1 MQINRTN
8 GLVFPPT
15 SPPTSTP
22 QPAAPAT
29 PAAPPP
35 VLTARVTPQ
44 ESGVIYTN
52 SGSDAAKPAAPS
64 SADLSNMT
72 LENQLELGRNM
83 GVFTKITLSKDGV
96 LVATPHRAA
105 ATTDAKPAEFVAAA
119 VSTMRDFEEGITA
132 LRGGSAEAHSKTRDF
147 LTSKLR
153 GLQQA
158 ASKLN
163 VFA

>member
-15 SPPTSTP
+15 SPPPSTP

-29 PAAPPP
+29 PAAAPP

-44 ESGVIYTN
+44 DSGVIYTS
-52 SGSDAAKPAAPS
+52 SGSDAAKPAATS

-96 LVATPHRAA
+96 LVATPHRV
-105 ATTDAKPAEFVAAA
+105 ATDTKPTEFVSSA
-119 VSTMRDFEEGITA
+119 VTTMRDFEEGITA
-132 LRGGSAEAHSKTRDF
+132 LKGNSAEASSKTKDF
-147 LTSKLR
+147 LASKLR
-153 GLQQA
+153 GLQQV

>member
-8 GLVFPPT
+8 GLVFPPN
-15 SPPTSTP
+15 SLPPSTT

-29 PAAPPP
+29 PAAAPP
-35 VLTARVTPQ
+35 VLTARIAPQ
-44 ESGVIYTN
+44 ESGVIYTS
-52 SGSDAAKPAAPS
+52 SGSDAAKPAATS

-105 ATTDAKPAEFVAAA
+105 ASDAKPPEFVASA
-119 VSTMRDFEEGITA
+119 VTTMRDFEEGITA
-132 LRGGSAEAHSKTRDF
+132 LKGNSADAHSKTKDF
-147 LTSKLR
+147 LASKLR
-153 GLQQA
+153 GLQQV